1 MHSSAHTTPD
11 APVEP
16 TQSPKPPRSVL
27 AAVWIWWVGS
37 IVTVVGMLVGV
48 AMEPVPVLFIA
59 LAVTIVQAAVAIPAA
74 NVVRRGGRNWA
85 RIALI
90 VLAAFSL
97 GSLYQSLQMGAWPSL
112 VLNVVLGATLAM
124 LTTTEAKQHCRRGT
138 GDEQSTR

>member
-16 TQSPKPPRSVL
+16 TQSPTPPRSVL

-59 LAVTIVQAAVAIPAA
+59 LAVTIVIGDGTEPS
-74 NVVRRGGRNWA
+74 VVEPRHGFN
-85 RIALI
+85 
-90 VLAAFSL
+90 S
-97 GSLYQSLQMGAWPSL
+97 
-112 VLNVVLGATLAM
+112 
-124 LTTTEAKQHCRRGT
+124 
-138 GDEQSTR
+138 